1 MITGTF
7 NGLNVVALPNSHFT
21 QVQLTMNDK
30 VVATPGAFSQAA
42 QTLDWQI
49 DWWTGKLSLPPMVR
63 ADAQKW
69 IAFLAECRG
78 MSACFLVGDSE
89 GATPSGHANG
99 VPVTSGVNASRGTI
113 LTTRG
118 WKPNQFK
125 QLATGDYFQIV
136 NRLYMSLEDVN
147 SDGSGDAT
155 INCWPRL
162 RESPPDGTKII
173 LHQAQGL
180 FRLAANARNYS
191 LANNRTYSID
201 IDITE
206 CL

>member
-7 NGLNVVALPNSHFT
+7 NGLNIVALPSSNFT
-21 QVQLTMNDK
+21 QVELTMNDK

-49 DWWTGKLSLPPMVR
+49 DWWSGKISLPPMVR
-63 ADAQKW
+63 SDAQKW

-78 MSACFLVGDSE
+78 MSACFMIGDPQ
-89 GATPSGHANG
+89 GASPTGHANG
-99 VPVTSGVNASRGTI
+99 VPLTSGVNTSRGTV
-113 LTTRG
+113 LNTRG

-125 QLATGDYFQIV
+125 QLGAGDYFQIG
-136 NRLYMSLEDVN
+136 NRLYINLDDLN
-147 SDGSGDAT
+147 SDGAGDAT
-155 INCWPRL
+155 INCWPRI
-162 RESPPDGTKII
+162 REAPADGSKII
-173 LHQAQGL
+173 LHNAQGL
-180 FRLAANARNYS
+180 FRLAANNRTYS